1 VQRRPG
7 KEASSTKE
15 TNIMPFYMTQ
25 FAYTAEAIAAMGH
38 LDLPVASAI
47 RNVPKEKKLK
57 TS

>member
-1 VQRRPG
+1 
-7 KEASSTKE
+7 
-15 TNIMPFYMTQ
+15 MPFYMTQ